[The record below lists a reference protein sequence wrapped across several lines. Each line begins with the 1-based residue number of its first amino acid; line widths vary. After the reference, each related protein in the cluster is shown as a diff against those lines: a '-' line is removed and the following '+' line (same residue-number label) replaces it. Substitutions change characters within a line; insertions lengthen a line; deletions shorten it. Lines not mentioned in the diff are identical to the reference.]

1 MNRDLHERR
10 GVMVDDFHPRG
21 GSTVPFF
28 QFGANSGSGIQ
39 RVGAGSQFDATS
51 DALADR

>member
-10 GVMVDDFHPRG
+10 GVIRVDDFHPWREERFH
-21 GSTVPFF
+21 FF

-39 RVGAGSQFDATS
+39 RVGAGSQFDAKT
-51 DALADR
+51 